1 MHFTDPKDQAEFD
14 AKHGGLGV
22 LLCYP
27 NEHAKSKMLLNEIR
41 QALRERKILF
51 LRKRQHEHRGQT
63 RL

>member
-1 MHFTDPKDQAEFD
+1 MYPPIISNEA
-14 AKHGGLGV
+14 AV
-22 LLCYP
+22 LLCHP
-27 NEHAKSKMLLNEIR
+27 NEHAKRKLLLEEIR